1 MFDTHIHTE
10 VSTDSKMK
18 LLDALKSAKEK
29 GVSLIL
35 TEHMDIQGPIEE
47 YGHFTFDS
55 EEYFKKYDGF
65 RGDNLLLGMEMGMSP
80 EFLKENKR
88 EEEKSPFDY
97 VIGSVHVV
105 NTIDIFREEFYAER
119 TKKNAYEEY
128 LEYML
133 RCLKQY
139 DFIDSL
145 GHIDYICRYATY
157 EDPEIYYEEFSD
169 YIDEILKVLIE
180 KEKAMELNTRRLSTD
195 KARESLINI
204 YKRYKDLG
212 GTYITIGS
220 DSHKESAIA
229 MNFNYALEIVEKCN
243 LKQVYFKNRKI
254 EYDK

>member
-10 VSTDSKMK
+10 VSTDSNMK
-18 LLDALKSAKEK
+18 LIDALNSAKEK

-35 TEHMDIQGPIEE
+35 TEHMDIQEPIKE

-55 EEYFKKYDGF
+55 YEYFKKYEKF
-65 RGDNLLLGMEMGMSP
+65 REDNLLLGMEMGMRP
-80 EFLKENKR
+80 EFIEENKI

-97 VIGSVHVV
+97 IIGSVHVV
-105 NTIDIFREEFYAER
+105 DTIEIFKEEYYAER
-119 TKKNAYEEY
+119 TKKEAYEEY
-128 LEYML
+128 LEYMIN
-133 RCLKQY
+133 CLKQY

-169 YIDEILKVLIE
+169 HIDGVLKILIE
-180 KEKAMELNTRRLSTD
+180 KEKAMEINTRRLHSEVT
-195 KARESLINI
+195 RENLTKI
-204 YKRYKDLG
+204 YRRYKELG
-212 GTYITIGS
+212 GNYVTIGS

-229 MNFNYALEIVEKCN
+229 MNFNYAIEICDKCN
-243 LKQVYFKNRKI
+243 LRKVYFKERKI